1 MLNLTQTLLEIIDM
15 RSFSSLWFWIGLAV
29 FWSLANNWVLGVP
42 NDMIQKARRYGGD
55 AEMDLADLVRIN
67 CNRLIYISNG
77 SGLWLSAF
85 GCFLLTGL
93 AIMGFFYWVELAQAF
108 FFLAFPMS
116 LIGLLNVSTARRLHA
131 GHSAGEELHKLL
143 NRHGMFTKIIGM
155 VSILVTALWGMFWNI
170 RDLIL
175 LH

>member
-1 MLNLTQTLLEIIDM
+1 MSISLTPSASYIRLYASCMLCICGFDVAICICVCARVT
-15 RSFSSLWFWIGLAV
+15 SS
-29 FWSLANNWVLGVP
+29 
-42 NDMIQKARRYGGD
+42 
-55 AEMDLADLVRIN
+55 DLVRIN